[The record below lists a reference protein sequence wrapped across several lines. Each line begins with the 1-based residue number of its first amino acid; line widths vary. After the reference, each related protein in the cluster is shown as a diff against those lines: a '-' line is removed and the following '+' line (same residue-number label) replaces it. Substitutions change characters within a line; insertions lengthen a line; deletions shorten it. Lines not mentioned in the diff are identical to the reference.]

1 MVKNRKCLS
10 CGTQF
15 KYCPDCSRADALKP
29 AWASQFCSESCATL
43 WSTLTKF
50 GMDRLTKSEA
60 KSIIS
65 DLDLKSVESYSA
77 CVQRD
82 LAKVMT
88 EEKKSKRNKR
98 IEIQPIDEVIDAE
111 LEIAEPIVVEVEA
124 EVKEIFED
132 HAVVE
137 AWINDSENKTLHE
150 VVIKK
155 ENE

>member
-50 GMDRLTKSEA
+50 SMDRLTKSEA

-65 DLDLKSVESYSA
+65 DLDLKSVKSYST

-88 EEKKSKRNKR
+88 EDKKPKRGKR
-98 IEIQPIDEVIDAE
+98 IEIEPVDEVIDIETEMVESIIEQLNPAQPIEEVAE
-111 LEIAEPIVVEVEA
+111 
-124 EVKEIFED
+124 
-132 HAVVE
+132 
-137 AWINDSENKTLHE
+137 LHE
-150 VVIKK
+150 VVKQ